1 MNNYKKLGVSAL
13 AGTLASLTAMQ
24 AANAGAIDV
33 SGSIDLSYVGR
44 DSDETTGNQFGM
56 SKDFQMNGSGEMDNG
71 YSWSY
76 FANYADG
83 TAGLGSITSAAF
95 TMNLDTM
102 GSITVSQGSGSAVSL
117 IDDVTPTAYEESWDN
132 VGSTSGLNLIGGV
145 ASGTVLRYAMPEL
158 PFGTKVVVAYNPD
171 PGATK
176 QADGGSALGTNA
188 YGAGMDGTIT
198 TSLGIDG
205 LTLAAGY
212 AEIEV
217 QNGKTT
223 SSTYKSDIDEM
234 VAYVKYAA
242 GPVTF
247 GYFESYESTGLR
259 AAASVDAYETD
270 GFGISFA
277 VNDNMSISYA
287 EVENT
292 KEFGTVGQTDVTLET
307 EGIGF
312 SYNLGGASL
321 LIQHN
326 EMNRSW
332 GSATA
337 SDENTEVRLKMA
349 F

>member
-44 DSDETTGNQFGM
+44 DSDQATGNPFGM
-56 SKDFQMNGSGEMDNG
+56 SKDFQMGGSGEMDNG

-83 TAGLGSITSAAF
+83 TAGLTSITSAAF
-95 TMNLDTM
+95 TINLDSL
-102 GSITVSQGSGSAVSL
+102 GAITLSQGSGSAVSL
-117 IDDVTPTAYEESWDN
+117 IDDKTPSAYEESWDSLDN
-132 VGSTSGLNLIGGV
+132 GLNLVGGV
-145 ASGTVLRYAMPEL
+145 SSGTVLRYALPEL
-158 PFGTKVVVAYNPD
+158 PMGTKVVVAYNPD
-171 PGATK
+171 PGASK
-176 QADGGSALGTNA
+176 QADGGSAVGTNS
-188 YGAGMDGTIT
+188 YGVGTDMTIT
-198 TSLGIDG
+198 TGLGIDG
-205 LTLAAGY
+205 LTIGAGY
-212 AEIEV
+212 ADIEV
-217 QNGKTT
+217 LDGKTNA
-223 SSTYKSDIDEM
+223 STYSGDIDEM
-234 VAYVKYAA
+234 IGYFTYAA

-247 GYFESYESTGLR
+247 GYFQSYESTGER
-259 AAASVDAYETD
+259 AAASVEAYETN

-277 VNDNMSISYA
+277 VNDNMSVSYS
-287 EVENT
+287 EVENEKDFNST
-292 KEFGTVGQTDVTLET
+292 TANVTLET

-326 EMNRSW
+326 ELNRTW
-332 GSATA
+332 NAADT